1 MGKDA
6 EVLTAASRAGVY
18 RLPPARSAE
27 LLAMAGQCEFAHFY
41 IDLTGV
47 RDKQGFLAVLA
58 KELAFPAWF
67 GYNWDALDDCLADMS
82 WHQGT
87 GFLVIFAHWGD
98 FLTGAPLEF
107 AMALRVFA
115 AAADT
120 WREEGVPFWI
130 LFEAASD
137 TLPNLPAF
145 P

>member
-1 MGKDA
+1 MGNDA
-6 EVLTAASRAGVY
+6 GVLKAASRAGVY

-27 LLAMAGQCEFAHFY
+27 LLATARQCEFARFH
-41 IDLTGV
+41 IDLAGV

-67 GYNWDALDDCLADMS
+67 GRNWDALDDCLADMS
-82 WHQGT
+82 WHQGK

-98 FLTGAPLEF
+98 FLAGAPLEF

-115 AAADT
+115 AAADA

-130 LFEAASD
+130 LFEAAPD
-137 TLPNLPAF
+137 TLPDLPAL